1 MVLSEITELF
11 SKSQD
16 PEELK
21 HLWVE
26 WHKEAGAKA
35 RHNFTEYVTLYNEA
49 AKMNGKAFH
58 IYNLEDL
65 NKILDSETGN
75 KYSRNTLL

>member
-1 MVLSEITELF
+1 MYKNNLINALTITEITELF
-11 SKSQD
+11 AKSQD

-35 RHNFTEYVTLYNEA
+35 RHNFTEYVRLYNEA
-49 AKMNGKAFH
+49 AKLNGKE
-58 IYNLEDL
+58 IPE
-65 NKILDSETGN
+65 KE
-75 KYSRNTLL
+75 